1 MALRRPS
8 FAAVCIVAA
17 ITSLVAGGRSADAQ
31 SPFPNGHFLDVP
43 PGSGYP
49 NGWQGVI
56 VEGLGQ
62 INCYYSTSSVE
73 TSTVN
78 FVQMPNNTIT
88 EISPQSVCGTIS
100 QYETLISNIIQY
112 VNAHASNAGS
122 RWAGIMLDEEA
133 GSASDCGPSGFG
145 FSASQLQTLNNYA
158 ANAFSSTPGA
168 EWFFTQDAV
177 PTGCWNESTY
187 ENVISLSNAAP
198 QIYTGYMASLANG
211 SSSVTGGVNMVTYQT
226 KNAIYQY
233 HSETAAVRAV
243 NGTPFALYGWNWD
256 DKFQ

>member
-1 MALRRPS
+1 MFRITS
-8 FAAVCIVAA
+8 FAALCLLVAA
-17 ITSLVAGGRSADAQ
+17 LSFLAGGRSANAQ

-49 NGWQGVI
+49 SGWQGVI

-62 INCYYSTSSVE
+62 INCSYSTSSVE

-78 FVQMPNNTIT
+78 FIQMPNDTIT

-112 VNAHASNAGS
+112 VNAHASNAPN

-133 GSASDCGPSGFG
+133 GSASDCGASGFG
-145 FSASQLQTLNNYA
+145 FTASQLQTLNNYA
-158 ANAFSSTPGA
+158 YNAFLNTPGA
-168 EWFFTQDAV
+168 EWYFTQDAV
-177 PTGCWNESTY
+177 PSGCWNQSIY
-187 ENVISLSNAAP
+187 NNVVGSSNAAP
-198 QIYTGYMASLANG
+198 QIYTTYRASLANG
-211 SSSVTGGVNMVTYQT
+211 SSSVTGEYNMVTYQT
-226 KNAIYQY
+226 TYTTYYY
-233 HSETAAVRAV
+233 HSETAAVNAV
-243 NGTPFALYGWNWD
+243 NGAPFSLYGWNWD